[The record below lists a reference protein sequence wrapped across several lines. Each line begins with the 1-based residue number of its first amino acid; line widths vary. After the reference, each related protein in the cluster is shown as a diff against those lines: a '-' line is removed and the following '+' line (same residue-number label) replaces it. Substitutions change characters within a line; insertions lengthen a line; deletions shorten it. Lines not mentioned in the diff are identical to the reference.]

1 MQDDWLPV
9 TNKKYQVK
17 AERLDIL
24 VLHSG
29 AVGREPLGDDEKDLP
44 GLVVEVVPSKE
55 DTAPEW
61 GTVEMKAN

>member
-1 MQDDWLPV
+1 M

-29 AVGREPLGDDEKDLP
+29 AVGWEPLGDDEKDLP

-55 DTAPEW
+55 DTAPE
-61 GTVEMKAN
+61 